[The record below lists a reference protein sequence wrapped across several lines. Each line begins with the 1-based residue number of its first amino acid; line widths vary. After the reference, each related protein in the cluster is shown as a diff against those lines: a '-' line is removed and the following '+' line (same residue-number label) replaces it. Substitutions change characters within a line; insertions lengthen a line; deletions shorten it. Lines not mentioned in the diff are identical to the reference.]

1 MLFDSLCRGFSTGAA
16 DIDGH
21 PALLQHCVPPFSSIK
36 CLAALA
42 KCADSWATFT
52 DLLISG
58 IWTAYLTP
66 ERHIQVLYKITK
78 DEEDGKKKKREK

>member
-1 MLFDSLCRGFSTGAA
+1 MFDLLCRGFSTGAA

-21 PALLQHCVPPFSSIK
+21 PALLQHCVPPFSSMK

-58 IWTAYLTP
+58 IWTAHLTP

-78 DEEDGKKKKREK
+78 DEEDGKKKREK